1 MQQAKGCTAVGSPV
15 AVQVAGCKGRAL
27 LFPGL
32 GQGGPSPSSSAKV
45 EAKGLAIGPF
55 FRPRF
60 GQEGYSPAGHSSVDR
75 RR

>member
-32 GQGGPSPSSSAKV
+32 GQGGPP
-45 EAKGLAIGPF
+45 LH
-55 FRPRF
+55 FRPW
-60 GQEGYSPAGHSSVDR
+60 SKR
-75 RR
+75 RGWFPDPF

>member
-32 GQGGPSPSSSAKV
+32 GQGGPP
-45 EAKGLAIGPF
+45 LH
-55 FRPRF
+55 FRPRSKRRGWF
-60 GQEGYSPAGHSSVDR
+60 PDPFLRPRVGQGGQAR
-75 RR
+75 RDLRAE